1 MSKSYL
7 FTGDLSG
14 YLEIKKS
21 EIKEK
26 IEGLS
31 EEYILNVSEEDLVK
45 SLEEKYI
52 LNPPILKI
60 DEIYQLDPK
69 DIDVEI
75 AGEEQRLLYGR
86 AYIKGTLFTIIIPF
100 EGDGG
105 LFNYRPSSFFPV
117 FPQGEIHR
125 NELFLKYTIINH
137 NRENLKRMIDHDIE
151 LIQSYLEHVK
161 RDVDNFNNLLE
172 DYIRNL
178 ITTRKEKF
186 LKDRNLARSLEIPIK
201 KRSDTPWTYSIPVKP
216 KKISIELPE
225 VKSEKFNP
233 EPTLAIE
240 IYEEIL
246 KLLESMALVME
257 RSPRTFSKLKEEE
270 LRNFFLVILNSQFEG
285 EAMGEVFNNEGK
297 TDILIRHKNSNVFI
311 AECKFWRGEKAFSE
325 TIDQLFKYV
334 TWRDTKLAILIFNK
348 KGNLKTI
355 LEKIPI
361 LVEKHTLYKRTIKI
375 EGETK
380 FIYVF
385 HVPNDPNRE
394 AILTV
399 MVFDIPKEKS
409 GLEQ

>member
-1 MSKSYL
+1 MSQSYL
-7 FTGDLSG
+7 FTKDLSG

-21 EIKEK
+21 EIKAE
-26 IEGLS
+26 IEGLG
-31 EEYILNVSEEDLVK
+31 EEYILNISEEDLVK

-52 LNPPILKI
+52 LNPPIFKK
-60 DEIYQLDPK
+60 DEIYQLDPE
-69 DIDVEI
+69 DIDVEV
-75 AGEEQRLLYGR
+75 AGKEQRLLYGR
-86 AYIKGTLFTIIIPF
+86 SSIKGTLFTIIIPF
-100 EGDGG
+100 KGDGE
-105 LFNYRPSSFFPV
+105 LFNYRPSSFFSV
-117 FPQGEIHR
+117 FPQGEIYG
-125 NELFLKYTIINH
+125 NELYLKYEIINH
-137 NRENLKRMIDHDIE
+137 NRENLKRMIEHDIK
-151 LIQSYLEHVK
+151 LIQSYLDNVK
-161 RDVDNFNNLLE
+161 KDVDNFNNLLGN
-172 DYIRNL
+172 YIRNL

-201 KRSDTPWTYSIPVKP
+201 KRSDTPWTHSILVKP

-225 VKSEKFNP
+225 IKSEKFNP

-285 EAMGEVFNNEGK
+285 EAMGEVFNNKGK
-297 TDILIRHKNSNVFI
+297 TDILIRHDNSNVFI
-311 AECKFWRGEKAFSE
+311 AECKFWRGEKGFLE

-380 FIYVF
+380 FRYVF
-385 HVPNDPNRE
+385 HVPSDSNRE
-394 AILTV
+394 VILTV

-409 GLEQ
+409 G